1 MDQMIRKVLLTL
13 AVLLFVAA
21 RCFAATWTVRP
32 EGSAPATGTVIGL
45 ASIPWASVKPG
56 DTVLLTRQA
65 VDPATFTGLMTIGAS
80 GTAALPILVKADPAN
95 HVPISPSKTSYF
107 AITATGQSW
116 INIQGITTTGA
127 AGGVFLTNCSNVI
140 ISGCTILGGS
150 FDGVRLVGG
159 GSITVTGCTC
169 TGSGVNGIALVGTA
183 TNRLSNCIVSNNTVS
198 GCLGSDGITL
208 HESNDA
214 NCYPIGTGNQVI
226 GNISHDNVARGL
238 DITSGTGTLVAGNRT
253 YRNNLGG
260 ATIYHDAN
268 LVTFTSNYSSSEQG
282 LLLGG
287 PGNDTISE
295 NVFNSGNSVPIWV
308 GQGSNHVVSNNVFIS
323 SASGHSLPT
332 VAIVG
337 GQNITFQ
344 KNVIYNSN
352 AGGFLLSI
360 TCGTTLTQN
369 IAFNDNCWFQ
379 PGSVTVPTIVMNV
392 IGQGSYQKFMSL
404 GYMASNNLFTNP
416 QLLSDFDIGS
426 SSAAAGQQIGIT
438 IVVNGA

>member
-32 EGSAPATGTVIGL
+32 EGSTPATGTVIGL
-45 ASIPWASVKPG
+45 ASIPWASVNPG

-80 GTAALPILVKADPAN
+80 GTQAAPITVKADPAN
-95 HVPISPSKTSYF
+95 PAILTPSQTSYF

-127 AGGVFLTNCSNVI
+127 AGGVFLTSCSNVT

-169 TGSGVNGIALVGTA
+169 TGCGVNGIALVGTL
-183 TNRLSNCIVSNNTVS
+183 TNRLSNCVVSNNVVS
-198 GCLGSDGITL
+198 GTVGSDGITL

-214 NCYPIGTGNQVI
+214 NSYPIGTGNQVI

-238 DITSGTGTLVAGNRT
+238 DITSGTGTLVSGNLT
-253 YRNNLGG
+253 YRNGMG
-260 ATIYHDAN
+260 AATIYHDAN
-268 LVTFTSNYSSSEQG
+268 QVTFTGNSSFEEAG

-287 PGNDTISE
+287 PGNDTIT
-295 NVFNSGNSVPIWV
+295 GNSFNAGASFALWI
-308 GQGSNHVVSNNVFIS
+308 GQGTNHVISNNSF
-323 SASGHSLPT
+323 AGAAPTHSTPT

-337 GQNITFQ
+337 GTGVAFNGNTIT
-344 KNVIYNSN
+344 NTN
-352 AGGFLLSI
+352 AAGFLFSI
-360 TCGTTLTQN
+360 SSG
-369 IAFNDNCWFQ
+369 
-379 PGSVTVPTIVMNV
+379 TIVTQAV
-392 IGQGSYQKFMSL
+392 T
-404 GYMASNNLFTNP
+404 FTNNIWSAP
-416 QLLSDFDIGS
+416 GGQAALTMSDTARQWTWPAFMAAYAGNVSGNVWVQYFSWPSHLTIGK
-426 SSAAAGQQIGIT
+426 
-438 IVVNGA
+438 